1 MSYIT
6 GLLVLLFGILLIQA
20 VCLTEAFGSSQ
31 GGAQVQLAASRPTF
45 YLAASEE
52 VPRPPQTLVT
62 SNLGVSPLYNLST
75 LSSMTPG
82 SQQIQQGLQQSVSS
96 WLSPY

>member
-1 MSYIT
+1 MTYIT
-6 GLLVLLFGILLIQA
+6 GLLALLFIILLIQA

-52 VPRPPQTLVT
+52 IPRPPQTLVT

>member
-1 MSYIT
+1 MTYIT
-6 GLLVLLFGILLIQA
+6 GLLALLFVILLIQA

-52 VPRPPQTLVT
+52 IPRPPQTLVT